1 MARFLAATVPLTG
14 HVHPMSLV
22 VKALVDRGHMVAWYG
37 ASKFASLIEKTGAT
51 YVPMRTAHDW
61 NDSFTEDELPVL
73 RGKRGLARI
82 KAQLRAM
89 FIEPMVD
96 QLRDLE
102 TAAAVMAP
110 DVVIGCQA
118 HLGAALLH
126 EKTGIPWA
134 HVGISGLVFPS
145 IDTAPFGSALPPAR
159 DERDRRRNRML
170 NHVVLR
176 WLFGSVNR
184 AYRRGRVAAGL
195 PAGTATY
202 FDVLSPHLY
211 LHPTVPAFEYP
222 RSDLPPQVH
231 FVGPWMPRTPVD
243 PAALPAW
250 WSDVEAAYTEGW
262 PIVLV
267 TQGTL
272 ALDPHDLLRPALLG
286 LANAKVLVV
295 AITSRACDGPEVLG
309 LDDIPANTRLA
320 SFVPYHAIMALA
332 SVVVTNG
339 GYGGV
344 QMALHH
350 GVPLVVAAGSEEKP
364 EIAARVAWSG
374 TGIDLRTGKPSPT
387 AVRAAVLRALTE
399 PSFRERARALA
410 CEMAGYDG
418 PERAADLIEQ
428 LAAEQMPVLRSVTD
442 HVAGHVA
449 GSRSVVPWLAHEDS
463 RDRRESGDRAR
474 AGRARR

>member
-22 VKALVDRGHMVAWYG
+22 VKALVERGHTVAWYG
-37 ASKFASLIEKTGAT
+37 ASKFASLIEKAGAT

-61 NDSFTEDELPVL
+61 DDSFTEDALPVL
-73 RGKRGLARI
+73 RGKRGLARV

-102 TAAAVMAP
+102 VAADLMAP

-134 HVGISGLVFPS
+134 QIGISGLVFPS

-159 DERDRRRNRML
+159 DERDHRRNRML
-170 NHVVLR
+170 NWIVLR
-176 WLFGSVNR
+176 ALFGSVNR

-195 PAGTATY
+195 PSGTQMY
-202 FDVLSPHLY
+202 FDVLSPQLY
-211 LHPTVPAFEYP
+211 LHPTIPAFEYP

-231 FVGPWMPRTPVD
+231 FVGPWLPRTTSD
-243 PAALPAW
+243 PAALPPW
-250 WSDVEAAYTEGW
+250 WGDVEAAYTRGT

-272 ALDPHDLLRPALLG
+272 AIDPHDLLRPALLA
-286 LANAKVLVV
+286 LANEDVLVV
-295 AITSRACDGPEVLG
+295 AITARAFDGPAALG
-309 LDDIPANTRLA
+309 LDGIPANARLA
-320 SFVPYHAIMALA
+320 PFVPYHSIMALA

-374 TGIDLRTGKPSPT
+374 TGIDLKTGKPSPT
-387 AVRAAVLRALTE
+387 AVRAAVSRALTE
-399 PSFRERARALA
+399 PGFRERAQAMA
-410 CEMAGYDG
+410 SVMAGYNG
-418 PERAADLIEQ
+418 PARAADLIER
-428 LAAEQMPVLRSVTD
+428 LAAEQMPVLRSDAD
-442 HVAGHVA
+442 HVAV
-449 GSRSVVPWLAHEDS
+449 SRSVGPWLADEDS
-463 RDRRESGDRAR
+463 GDRRESGHRAR
-474 AGRARR
+474 AGQAASRSR